1 MKRIAIVSFA
11 AVAAVLAGVPASA
24 NTKCAASYK
33 SFWDQ
38 FNNGP
43 AKQLNGDQHAI
54 VSRQAL
60 RAYDAC
66 SAGDEAASKSIFD
79 RIRDAAPAK
88 GEDFWKQLQQS
99 APAKK

>member
-1 MKRIAIVSFA
+1 MKRTILSIAALA
-11 AVAAVLAGVPASA
+11 ALSIPAAA
-24 NTKCAASYK
+24 NPNCAKDYK

-43 AKQLNGDQHAI
+43 AKALSAEQHAI

-60 RAYDAC
+60 RAFDAC
-66 SAGDEAASKSIFD
+66 TAGDEAGAKSIFT
-79 RIRDAAPAK
+79 RISEAAPAK
-88 GEDFWKQLQQS
+88 GEDFWKQLMQT

>member
-1 MKRIAIVSFA
+1 MKRIALAAAALAFA
-11 AVAAVLAGVPASA
+11 AIQASA
-24 NTKCAASYK
+24 NPNCAKNYK
-33 SFWDQ
+33 EFWDM

-43 AKQLNGDQHAI
+43 AKALSADQHAI

-60 RAYDAC
+60 RAFDAC
-66 SAGDEAASKSIFD
+66 SAGDEASAKSIFD

-88 GEDFWKQLQQS
+88 GEDFWKQLAQS